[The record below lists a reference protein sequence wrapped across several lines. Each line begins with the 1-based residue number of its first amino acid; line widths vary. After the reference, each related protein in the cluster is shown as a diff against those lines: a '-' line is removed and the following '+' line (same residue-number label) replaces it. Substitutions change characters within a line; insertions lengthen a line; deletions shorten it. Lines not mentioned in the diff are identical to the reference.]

1 MRSTCRAN
9 KARLTGNCM
18 TRSAISFATI
28 LMFSFALGQGGFAQ
42 TLSSGPSNAAEEAA
56 SLNAV
61 RGYALRDARSLPHYT
76 CTQTTRQTIGIAN
89 FTLTES
95 REDTCGSER
104 NPLFATQAVA
114 LAEGP
119 SRADRRAAGPPGN
132 VSSGPVSADG
142 RDPFTEMFLPGEFG
156 RFLGI
161 VFDPETGADVRW
173 DRMATLNGRRV
184 NVFAFRVPQSRG
196 YRLVES
202 TRTIQVPFKGLVYAD
217 YQTAAVV
224 RLEMKCIDIPAD
236 SEYTGADLTLDY
248 KPARVAGQEFILPS
262 HSRVDFQM
270 LRGRATNDAEYR
282 SYRRFSADSTIQ
294 FESADST
301 ILFENDMR

>member
-119 SRADRRAAGPPGN
+119 SRADRRAAGPPGS

-184 NVFAFRVPQSRG
+184 NVFAFRVPQSSG
-196 YRLVES
+196 YLLTES
-202 TRTIQVPFKGLVYAD
+202 KRTIQVPFQGFAYAD
-217 YQTAAVV
+217 YETKAVV
-224 RLEMKCIDIPAD
+224 RIDMKCTDIPRN
-236 SEYTGADLTLDY
+236 SEYLNASVTLDY
-248 KPARVAGQEFILPS
+248 KLANVAGKEFVLPS
-262 HSRVDFQM
+262 HYQMHFQM
-270 LRGRATNDAEYR
+270 VTGLKMSSAEYTD
-282 SYRRFSADSTIQ
+282 YRRFSADATVK
-294 FESADST
+294 FEGD
-301 ILFENDMR
+301 R